1 MERELIQVRTP
12 NGRMFID
19 PDKFFPA
26 SKSDL
31 KNLLKIINHPV
42 TGEGAEKIQECI
54 DYLEQQIYSLKE
66 DESNYTELNE
76 VLGDLTTD
84 EFSTYYYMQ
93 HNKLIDKILEMI
105 RTKKSKYQSNIEQ
118 LRGGIRS

>member
-1 MERELIQVRTP
+1 MNIDIKTP
-12 NGRMFID
+12 NGYMLID

-31 KNLLKIINHPV
+31 KDLLKIINHPV

-66 DESNYTELNE
+66 DESDYTELNE

-84 EFSTYYYMQ
+84 EFSTYYYKQ

-105 RTKKSKYQSNIEQ
+105 RTKKLKYQSNIEQ